1 MLSILSAVLQTTED
15 ISGVTKLLLFLLISL
30 SLFIICLLSF
40 KRHPTLFSFLI
51 LCSGDKRLTF
61 VQLEAL
67 TGWSAKD
74 EWDFQFLGMS
84 NHPFI
89 KAVRGAEP
97 PRVDIA
103 LCTLPFHYVWQ

>member
-1 MLSILSAVLQTTED
+1 MLSILPGVLQLAVD
-15 ISGVTKLLLFLLISL
+15 VSGMAKPFLFLLIFL
-30 SLFIICLLSF
+30 SLFVIFLFSSF
-40 KRHPTLFSFLI
+40 EWHPTLFSFLI

-89 KAVRGAEP
+89 KAVRD
-97 PRVDIA
+97 R
-103 LCTLPFHYVWQ
+103 TTKS